1 MEFEGIDIT
10 AIARMGLIL
19 LHLIAVVIAGIGIA
33 FGDYAILMKK
43 KIDVQLLHTST
54 KIISIALLLLWLT
67 GAAVIWLDTQ
77 FDLSLLTTSPKLLAK
92 LTVVSVL
99 SLNGIALHLLVFKKL
114 NSSLVDTRY
123 MAFLL
128 TSLGAI
134 SLVSWLYAIFVG
146 LAKPVAPLLGYSGF
160 LGLYGVVAVLGVVLA
175 LTVLKH
181 KIATRLLL
189 SLRGRDQGKLE
200 QASA

>member
-33 FGDYAILMKK
+33 FGDYAILIKK

-54 KIISIALLLLWLT
+54 KIISIALFLLWLT

-92 LTVVSVL
+92 LTVVSIL
-99 SLNGIALHLLVFKKL
+99 SVNGVALHLLVFKKL
-114 NSSLVDTRY
+114 KSSGVNTRR
-123 MAFLL
+123 MAHLL

-146 LAKPVAPLLGYSGF
+146 LAKPVAPLLGYHGF
-160 LGLYGVVAVLGVVLA
+160 LGLYGIAVTLGIALA
-175 LTVLKH
+175 LVLLKR
-181 KIATRLLL
+181 KIAMKLLL
-189 SLRGRDQGKLE
+189 SCRDLRIRRVE
-200 QASA
+200 RAPA